1 MVRIKWED
9 FYMNHTLQVPKRN
22 RMGRPLQNPE
32 TTLSNRVV
40 TFVTNKE
47 LAQLE
52 HMADFEKISLSAIV
66 HSILH
71 SFLKG
76 S

>member
-1 MVRIKWED
+1 
-9 FYMNHTLQVPKRN
+9 MNHTLPVPKRN
-22 RMGRPLQNPE
+22 RMGRPRKDPE
-32 TTLSNRVV
+32 ITRSKRVV
-40 TFVTNKE
+40 TFVTEKE

-52 HMADFEKISLSAIV
+52 RMADFEKTSLSAIV

>member
-1 MVRIKWED
+1 
-9 FYMNHTLQVPKRN
+9 MNHTLQVPKRN
-22 RMGRPLQNPE
+22 RMGRPRQNPE
-32 TTLSNRVV
+32 IARSNRVV
-40 TFVTNKE
+40 TFVTDKE

-52 HMADFEKISLSAIV
+52 RMADFKKASLSAIV

-71 SFLKG
+71 SFLKE